1 MYCCSAQERKMDY
14 KRRFLLGGSKQKV
27 QQHQQYQMPELS
39 RTLSAP
45 LASSCSASSPMGTG
59 GGMAPGCLP
68 QPSGATTAVADI
80 QQGISKYLDAL
91 NVFCRASAF
100 LTELFSSVF
109 RNSHYS
115 KAAMQLKD
123 VQEHVM
129 DAASRLTAA
138 IKPEIA
144 KMLMELSAGAANF
157 KDQNDF
163 SFQDVEV
170 LGRCF
175 RTVMQVHFQFL
186 SQALQKVQPVAQSC
200 LAEALAQAQERRT
213 TARPQNSA
221 EHGSLTELDDASR
234 SWKGAAEATGRLRE
248 RGRDGCLAGLQV
260 QQLFCSNNI
269 SIPEHQLKD
278 LNARIDNAL
287 QAYKAALDSM
297 GHSEYSL
304 KAGFHLNPKSVEA
317 ALQGCCSEAE
327 AQQAGRMQTTSQ
339 PIQCELATIP
349 LHIGSHFLK
358 GVSFNESAADNL
370 KLKTQ
375 TTLQLMKEALG
386 QNGMPRRDDSPV
398 TEVLNQVCPS
408 SWRGPCKTAVQLLF
422 AQAGLVVVDTAQ
434 IENKEAYAPQITL
447 EGSKVLVQVP
457 STWCLKEDPATMSL
471 LQRSLDPEK
480 TLGLVDV
487 LYTAVFHINRW
498 KERKEQALPTIQMQL
513 QREVPD
519 YSVQQADMGPG
530 TSSKSSS
537 GLPKTISKLTSKFT
551 KKASSHSGGGGSY
564 SIPGTPSRSMM
575 SASEEKPK
583 GVAPGAGRLQSIL
596 QMGGLQCGADSAQQN
611 QLANGAAFDDQGM
624 NLPTDQEMQ
633 DVIDFLSGFNM
644 GKSQQ
649 ASPLVKRRNS
659 VASANPAEL
668 RPPCAAQAAAQAAAA
683 QAAAHNTLQPP
694 AQTQPQQQAQ
704 KQQPPQPPPLQTQA
718 PPPPQ
723 QSTPPQ
729 APPPR
734 QQPSPQAMQFYQHLL
749 QPLAQQQQQQQQ
761 PPPAPPPSSQLPPQQ
776 LQALPQQRV
785 PSKWPG
791 SAAAQQPP
799 PPPQGPPGGLSP
811 LGPIGQWSSP
821 ALPDLNSELYSLG
834 LVSTYMDSVVS
845 EMLGQKAQG
854 PRNNTWPNRDQ
865 SEGVFGVLGDTLPF
879 DPAVGSDP
887 EFARYVAG
895 VSQAMQQ
902 KRQVQ
907 HIRRPSNARSN
918 WPIPDEQH
926 RTWSHPDYYSEGE
939 PVNSS
944 WSANQG
950 DSASSS
956 DETSSANGDSLFSMF
971 SGPDLVAAV
980 KQRRKHSCGEQEV
993 CTLPSPPLHH
1003 MVDDN
1008 QDSKTKTWPPKA
1020 PWQHSVH
1027 ASANTLPNPS
1037 SSLYQMNIPASSQWS
1052 DSMQMLQSPVWSTAG
1067 DCSPAAGLSSGFPF
1081 SQQQQQQQQQQQP
1094 KPISKAF
1101 KSFPVKHEHRP
1112 SYLHQY

>member
-1 MYCCSAQERKMDY
+1 MYCCSAQESKMDY

-45 LASSCSASSPMGTG
+45 LGSTCSPMGGSTG
-59 GGMAPGCLP
+59 VGMAGSC
-68 QPSGATTAVADI
+68 QPPPSTPNTTTAVADI

-100 LTELFSSVF
+100 LTDLFSSVF

-129 DAASRLTAA
+129 EAASRLTAA

-157 KDQNDF
+157 KDQKDF
-163 SFQDVEV
+163 SLQDVEV

-175 RTVMQVHFQFL
+175 LTVMQVHFQFL

-200 LAEALAQAQERRT
+200 LAEALAQAQERRSNV
-213 TARPQNSA
+213 RSQSSCP
-221 EHGSLTELDDASR
+221 GPLTELEEASR

-248 RGRDGCLAGLQV
+248 RGRDGCLAG
-260 QQLFCSNNI
+260 I
-269 SIPEHQLKD
+269 
-278 LNARIDNAL
+278 
-287 QAYKAALDSM
+287 QAYKAALESM
-297 GHSEYSL
+297 GHSEYAL

-327 AQQAGRMQTTSQ
+327 AQQAGRMQTISQ
-339 PIQCELATIP
+339 PIQCELPTIP
-349 LHIGSHFLK
+349 VQIGSHFLK

-370 KLKTQ
+370 KLKTH
-375 TTLQLMKEALG
+375 TMLQLIKEAVG
-386 QNGMPRRDDSPV
+386 QNGVTPRDDSPV

-408 SWRGPCKTAVQLLF
+408 SWRMACKTAVQLLF

-434 IENKEAYAPQITL
+434 IENKEAYAPQIAL
-447 EGSKVLVQVP
+447 EGSRVVVQVP

-487 LYTAVFHINRW
+487 LYTAVFDINRW
-498 KERKEQALPTIQMQL
+498 KECKEQALPTIQMQL
-513 QREVPD
+513 QRESPD
-519 YSVQQADMGPG
+519 YGMQADLPPG
-530 TSSKSSS
+530 NGSKASS

-551 KKASSHSGGGGSY
+551 KKASSSSVSSGGGGSY
-564 SIPGTPSRSMM
+564 SIPSTPSHSML
-575 SASEEKPK
+575 SSSSSSEDKQFK
-583 GVAPGAGRLQSIL
+583 SLGHAVDGRLQSIL
-596 QMGGLQCGADSAQQN
+596 QLGNLSSNPDPTQPQN
-611 QLANGAAFDDQGM
+611 GSVCDDQGM

-659 VASANPAEL
+659 
-668 RPPCAAQAAAQAAAA
+668 
-683 QAAAHNTLQPP
+683 
-694 AQTQPQQQAQ
+694 QQ
-704 KQQPPQPPPLQTQA
+704 
-718 PPPPQ
+718 
-723 QSTPPQ
+723 
-729 APPPR
+729 
-734 QQPSPQAMQFYQHLL
+734 
-749 QPLAQQQQQQQQ
+749 
-761 PPPAPPPSSQLPPQQ
+761 
-776 LQALPQQRV
+776 
-785 PSKWPG
+785 
-791 SAAAQQPP
+791 
-799 PPPQGPPGGLSP
+799 PPPQGPPPPAGLSP
-811 LGPIGQWSSP
+811 LGPIGQWGSP
-821 ALPDLNSELYSLG
+821 GLPDLSSDLYSLG
-834 LVSTYMDSVVS
+834 LVSTYMDSVMS
-845 EMLGQKAQG
+845 EMLGQKPQG

-865 SEGVFGVLGDTLPF
+865 NEGVFGVLGDTLPF

-907 HIRRPSNARSN
+907 HIRRPSNTRSN
-918 WPIPDEQH
+918 WPVPDEQH
-926 RTWSHPDYYSEGE
+926 RTWSHPEYYSEG
-939 PVNSS
+939 
-944 WSANQG
+944 
-950 DSASSS
+950 
-956 DETSSANGDSLFSMF
+956 
-971 SGPDLVAAV
+971 
-980 KQRRKHSCGEQEV
+980 KHSCGEQEV

-1003 MVDDN
+1003 MGDDNN

-1020 PWQHSVH
+1020 PWQHSAH
-1027 ASANTLPNPS
+1027 TQHNTMPNPS
-1037 SSLYQMNIPASSQWS
+1037 SSLYQMNIPSSQWS
-1052 DSMQMLQSPVWSTAG
+1052 DSMQMLQSPVWSTAS
-1067 DCSPAAGLSSGFPF
+1067 DCPPSTGISSGFSPYT
-1081 SQQQQQQQQQQQP
+1081 QQQQQQQ
-1094 KPISKAF
+1094 
-1101 KSFPVKHEHRP
+1101 
-1112 SYLHQY
+1112 

>member
-1 MYCCSAQERKMDY
+1 MYCCSAQESKMDY

-27 QQHQQYQMPELS
+27 QQYQMPELS

-45 LASSCSASSPMGTG
+45 LGSTCSPMGGSTG
-59 GGMAPGCLP
+59 MGMPGSC
-68 QPSGATTAVADI
+68 QPPPPNTTAVADI

-100 LTELFSSVF
+100 LTDLFSSVF

-129 DAASRLTAA
+129 EAASRLTAA

-163 SFQDVEV
+163 SLQDVEV

-175 RTVMQVHFQFL
+175 LTVMQVHFQFL

-200 LAEALAQAQERRT
+200 LAEALAQAQERRSNV
-213 TARPQNSA
+213 RSQSSCP
-221 EHGSLTELDDASR
+221 GPLTELEEASR

-248 RGRDGCLAGLQV
+248 RGRDGCLAGIQV
-260 QQLFCSNNI
+260 QQLFCSNNPN
-269 SIPEHQLKD
+269 IPDHHLKE
-278 LNARIDNAL
+278 LNMKIDNAL
-287 QAYKAALDSM
+287 QAYKAALESM
-297 GHSEYSL
+297 GHSEYAL

-327 AQQAGRMQTTSQ
+327 AQQAGRMQTISQ
-339 PIQCELATIP
+339 PIQCELPTIP
-349 LHIGSHFLK
+349 VQIGAHFLK

-370 KLKTQ
+370 KLKTH
-375 TTLQLMKEALG
+375 TMLQLIKEAVG
-386 QNGMPRRDDSPV
+386 QNGVTPRDDSPV

-408 SWRGPCKTAVQLLF
+408 SWRMACKTAVQLLF

-434 IENKEAYAPQITL
+434 MENKEAYAPQIAL
-447 EGSKVLVQVP
+447 EGSRVVV
-457 STWCLKEDPATMSL
+457 
-471 LQRSLDPEK
+471 
-480 TLGLVDV
+480 
-487 LYTAVFHINRW
+487 
-498 KERKEQALPTIQMQL
+498 QALPTIQMQL
-513 QREVPD
+513 QRESPD
-519 YSVQQADMGPG
+519 YGMQVDLPPG
-530 TSSKSSS
+530 NGSKASS

-551 KKASSHSGGGGSY
+551 KKASSNSVSSGGGGSY
-564 SIPGTPSRSMM
+564 SIPSTPSHSML
-575 SASEEKPK
+575 SSSSID
-583 GVAPGAGRLQSIL
+583 GRLQSIL
-596 QMGGLQCGADSAQQN
+596 QLGNLSSNPDPTQPQN
-611 QLANGAAFDDQGM
+611 GSVCDDQGM

-659 VASANPAEL
+659 VASANAAEL
-668 RPPCAAQAAAQAAAA
+668 KPPSGATDRTPTSQAVS
-683 QAAAHNTLQPP
+683 HSSLQPP
-694 AQTQPQQQAQ
+694 TQSIPQHQQPVQ
-704 KQQPPQPPPLQTQA
+704 KQQQQ

-723 QSTPPQ
+723 QPS
-729 APPPR
+729 
-734 QQPSPQAMQFYQHLL
+734 QQVLQYYQHLL
-749 QPLAQQQQQQQQ
+749 QPIGQQQHAPPQLPSQQ
-761 PPPAPPPSSQLPPQQ
+761 PPP
-776 LQALPQQRV
+776 QALPQQRV
-785 PSKWPG
+785 PSKWL
-791 SAAAQQPP
+791 S
-799 PPPQGPPGGLSP
+799 GLSP
-811 LGPIGQWSSP
+811 LGPIGQWGSP
-821 ALPDLNSELYSLG
+821 GLPDLSSDLYSLG
-834 LVSTYMDSVVS
+834 LVSTYMDSVMT
-845 EMLGQKAQG
+845 EMLGQKPQG

-865 SEGVFGVLGDTLPF
+865 NEGVFGVLGDTLPF

-907 HIRRPSNARSN
+907 HIRRPSNTRGN
-918 WPIPDEQH
+918 WPVSDEQH
-926 RTWSHPDYYSEGE
+926 RTWSHPEYYSEGE
-939 PVNSS
+939 VVHSS

-1003 MVDDN
+1003 LGDDN
-1008 QDSKTKTWPPKA
+1008 QESKTKTWPPKA
-1020 PWQHSVH
+1020 PWQHSTH
-1027 ASANTLPNPS
+1027 TQHNTMPNPS
-1037 SSLYQMNIPASSQWS
+1037 SSLYQMNIPSSQWS
-1052 DSMQMLQSPVWSTAG
+1052 DSMQMLQSPVWSTAS
-1067 DCSPAAGLSSGFPF
+1067 DCPPSTGISSGFSPYTQQH
-1081 SQQQQQQQQQQQP
+1081 QQQQH
-1094 KPISKAF
+1094 KPISKGF
-1101 KSFPVKHEHRP
+1101 KSFPIKHEHRP
-1112 SYLHQY
+1112 SYLNQY

>member
-1 MYCCSAQERKMDY
+1 MYCCSAQENKMDY
-14 KRRFLLGGSKQKV
+14 KRRFLLGGSKQKI

-39 RTLSAP
+39 RTLNAS
-45 LASSCSASSPMGTG
+45 LASSCSTSSPIGSG
-59 GGMAPGCLP
+59 VGMPGSCHP
-68 QPSGATTAVADI
+68 PPPSVTTAVADI

-100 LTELFSSVF
+100 LTDLFSSVF
-109 RNSHYS
+109 RASHYS

-129 DAASRLTAA
+129 EAASRLTSA

-163 SFQDVEV
+163 SLQDVEV

-175 RTVMQVHFQFL
+175 FTVMQVHFQFL

-200 LAEALAQAQERRT
+200 LAEALAHAQEHCA
-213 TARPQNSA
+213 TACSQSSELGA
-221 EHGSLTELDDASR
+221 LAELDEASR
-234 SWKGAAEATGRLRE
+234 SWKGAAQATGRLRE
-248 RGRDGCLAGLQV
+248 RGRDGCLAGIQV

-269 SIPEHQLKD
+269 TIPENQLKE
-278 LNARIDNAL
+278 LNMKIDNAL
-287 QAYKAALDSM
+287 QAYKAALESL
-297 GHSEYSL
+297 GHSEYAL
-304 KAGFHLNPKSVEA
+304 KAGFHLNPKATET
-317 ALQGCCSEAE
+317 ALQGCCSDVE
-327 AQQAGRMQTTSQ
+327 AQQAGRIQTMSQ
-339 PIQCELATIP
+339 PIQCELPTIP
-349 LHIGSHFLK
+349 VQIGSHFLK
-358 GVSFNESAADNL
+358 GVSFNESAAENL
-370 KLKTQ
+370 KLKMHTM
-375 TTLQLMKEALG
+375 LQLIKEALG
-386 QNGMPRRDDSPV
+386 QNGVTPRDESPV

-408 SWRGPCKTAVQLLF
+408 SWRGACKTAVQLLF

-447 EGSKVLVQVP
+447 EGSKVVVQVP
-457 STWCLKEDPATMSL
+457 STWCRCLKEDPATMSL

-487 LYTAVFHINRW
+487 LYTAVFDISRW
-498 KERKEQALPTIQMQL
+498 KDRKEQALPTIQIQL
-513 QREVPD
+513 RDTPD
-519 YSVQQADMGPG
+519 YGGHVDMAPG
-530 TSSKSSS
+530 NSSKASS
-537 GLPKTISKLTSKFT
+537 GLPRTISKLTSKFT
-551 KKASSHSGGGGSY
+551 KKVSSSSNNGGSY
-564 SIPGTPSRSMM
+564 SIPSTPSRSMLTT
-575 SASEEKPK
+575 SSSDDKARSLSHSD
-583 GVAPGAGRLQSIL
+583 GRLQSIL
-596 QMGGLQCGADSAQQN
+596 QMSGLSCTSDSSQQN
-611 QLANGAAFDDQGM
+611 QLANGSVSQEQGM

-659 VASANPAEL
+659 VASANPAEIK
-668 RPPCAAQAAAQAAAA
+668 PPTGLPPTSQSIS
-683 QAAAHNTLQPP
+683 HNALQ
-694 AQTQPQQQAQ
+694 Q
-704 KQQPPQPPPLQTQA
+704 KQQPQPQ

-723 QSTPPQ
+723 QQ
-729 APPPR
+729 QPPPPPS
-734 QQPSPQAMQFYQHLL
+734 QQPSPQTLQYYQHLL
-749 QPLAQQQQQQQQ
+749 QPINQQQ
-761 PPPAPPPSSQLPPQQ
+761 PPLPQLSTQQ
-776 LQALPQQRV
+776 TPTQVLPQQRV
-785 PSKWPG
+785 TNKWLG
-791 SAAAQQPP
+791 TSGQQ

-811 LGPIGQWSSP
+811 LGPIGQWGSP
-821 ALPDLNSELYSLG
+821 GLPDLSSDLYSLG
-834 LVSTYMDSVVS
+834 LVSTYMDSVMS
-845 EMLGQKAQG
+845 EMLGQKPQG

-865 SEGVFGVLGDTLPF
+865 SEGAFGVLGVSLPF

-907 HIRRPSNARSN
+907 HIRRPSNSRSN
-918 WPIPDEQH
+918 WPMPDEQH
-926 RTWSHPDYYSEGE
+926 RTWSHPEYFNEGE
-939 PVNSS
+939 AISNS

-980 KQRRKHSCGEQEV
+980 KQRRKHSCGEPEV

-1003 MVDDN
+1003 ITDDN

-1020 PWQHSVH
+1020 PWQHSTH
-1027 ASANTLPNPS
+1027 TNTMPNPS
-1037 SSLYQMNIPASSQWS
+1037 SSLFQMNIPPSSQWS
-1052 DSMQMLQSPVWSTAG
+1052 DTMQMLQSPVWSTAS
-1067 DCSPAAGLSSGFPF
+1067 DCSPY
-1081 SQQQQQQQQQQQP
+1081 
-1094 KPISKAF
+1094 KPITKDF
-1101 KSFPVKHEHRP
+1101 KSFPLKPEHRS
-1112 SYLHQY
+1112 SYLPQY

>member
-1 MYCCSAQERKMDY
+1 MYCCSAQESKMDY

-27 QQHQQYQMPELS
+27 QQYQMPELS

-45 LASSCSASSPMGTG
+45 LGSTCSPMGGSTG
-59 GGMAPGCLP
+59 VGMPGSC
-68 QPSGATTAVADI
+68 QPPPSTPNTTAVADI

-100 LTELFSSVF
+100 LTDLFSSVF

-129 DAASRLTAA
+129 EAASRLTAA

-163 SFQDVEV
+163 SLQDVEV

-175 RTVMQVHFQFL
+175 LTVMQVHFQFL

-200 LAEALAQAQERRT
+200 LAEALAQAQERRSNV
-213 TARPQNSA
+213 RSQSSCP
-221 EHGSLTELDDASR
+221 GPLTELEEASR

-248 RGRDGCLAGLQV
+248 RGRDGCLAGIQV
-260 QQLFCSNNI
+260 QQLFCSNNPN
-269 SIPEHQLKD
+269 IPDHHLKE
-278 LNARIDNAL
+278 LNMKIDNAL
-287 QAYKAALDSM
+287 QAYKAALESM
-297 GHSEYSL
+297 GHSEYAL
-304 KAGFHLNPKSVEA
+304 KAGFHLNPKSVEM

-327 AQQAGRMQTTSQ
+327 AQQAGRMQTISQ
-339 PIQCELATIP
+339 PIQCELPTIP
-349 LHIGSHFLK
+349 VQIGAHFLK

-370 KLKTQ
+370 KLKTH
-375 TTLQLMKEALG
+375 TMLQLIKEAVG
-386 QNGMPRRDDSPV
+386 QNGVTPRDDSPV

-408 SWRGPCKTAVQLLF
+408 SWRMACKTAVQLLF

-434 IENKEAYAPQITL
+434 IENKEAYAPQIAL
-447 EGSKVLVQVP
+447 EGSRVVV
-457 STWCLKEDPATMSL
+457 
-471 LQRSLDPEK
+471 
-480 TLGLVDV
+480 
-487 LYTAVFHINRW
+487 
-498 KERKEQALPTIQMQL
+498 QALPTIQMQL
-513 QREVPD
+513 QRESPD
-519 YSVQQADMGPG
+519 YGMQVDLPPG
-530 TSSKSSS
+530 NGSKASS

-551 KKASSHSGGGGSY
+551 KKASSSSVSSGGGGGGGGSY
-564 SIPGTPSRSMM
+564 SIPSTPSHSML
-575 SASEEKPK
+575 SSSSSSEDQQFKSL
-583 GVAPGAGRLQSIL
+583 GQAVDGRLQSIL
-596 QMGGLQCGADSAQQN
+596 QLGNLSSNTDPTQPQN
-611 QLANGAAFDDQGM
+611 GSVCDDQGM

-659 VASANPAEL
+659 VASANAAEL
-668 RPPCAAQAAAQAAAA
+668 KPPSGTTDRTPTSQAIS
-683 QAAAHNTLQPP
+683 HSSLQPL
-694 AQTQPQQQAQ
+694 TQSMPQHQQPVQ
-704 KQQPPQPPPLQTQA
+704 KQQQ

-723 QSTPPQ
+723 QPS
-729 APPPR
+729 
-734 QQPSPQAMQFYQHLL
+734 QQVLQYYQHLL
-749 QPLAQQQQQQQQ
+749 QPIGQQQHAPPQLQQQ
-761 PPPAPPPSSQLPPQQ
+761 
-776 LQALPQQRV
+776 
-785 PSKWPG
+785 
-791 SAAAQQPP
+791 
-799 PPPQGPPGGLSP
+799 PPPQGPPPPAGLSP
-811 LGPIGQWSSP
+811 LGPIGQWGSP
-821 ALPDLNSELYSLG
+821 GLPDLSSDLYSLG
-834 LVSTYMDSVVS
+834 LVSTYMDSVMS
-845 EMLGQKAQG
+845 EMLGQKPQG

-865 SEGVFGVLGDTLPF
+865 NEGVFGVLGDTLPF

-902 KRQVQ
+902 KRQLQ
-907 HIRRPSNARSN
+907 HIRRPSNTRSN
-918 WPIPDEQH
+918 WPVPDEQH
-926 RTWSHPDYYSEGE
+926 RTWSHPEYYSEGE
-939 PVNSS
+939 AVHSG

-1003 MVDDN
+1003 LGDDN
-1008 QDSKTKTWPPKA
+1008 NQESKTKTWPPKA
-1020 PWQHSVH
+1020 PWQHSAH
-1027 ASANTLPNPS
+1027 TQHNTIPNPS
-1037 SSLYQMNIPASSQWS
+1037 SSLYQMNIPSSQWS
-1052 DSMQMLQSPVWSTAG
+1052 DSMQMLQSPVWSTAS
-1067 DCSPAAGLSSGFPF
+1067 DCPPSTGISSGFSPYT
-1081 SQQQQQQQQQQQP
+1081 QQHQPQQH
-1094 KPISKAF
+1094 KPISKGF
-1101 KSFPVKHEHRP
+1101 KSFPIKHEHRP

>member
-1 MYCCSAQERKMDY
+1 MYCCSVQESKMDY
-14 KRRFLLGGSKQKV
+14 KRRFLLGGSKHKV

-45 LASSCSASSPMGTG
+45 LGSTCSPTSPMGVSTG
-59 GGMAPGCLP
+59 VGMPGSCHP
-68 QPSGATTAVADI
+68 PPSNTTTAVADI

-100 LTELFSSVF
+100 LTDLFSSVF

-129 DAASRLTAA
+129 EAASRLTAA

-163 SFQDVEV
+163 SLQDVEV

-175 RTVMQVHFQFL
+175 LTVMQVHFQFL

-200 LAEALAQAQERRT
+200 LAEALAQAQERRSNAHSQT
-213 TARPQNSA
+213 SCP
-221 EHGSLTELDDASR
+221 GPLTELEEASR
-234 SWKGAAEATGRLRE
+234 SWKCAAEATGRLRE
-248 RGRDGCLAGLQV
+248 RGRDGCLAGIQV
-260 QQLFCSNNI
+260 QQLFCSNNPN
-269 SIPEHQLKD
+269 IPEQHLKE
-278 LNARIDNAL
+278 LNVKIDNAL
-287 QAYKAALDSM
+287 QAYKTALESM

-327 AQQAGRMQTTSQ
+327 AQQAGRMQTISQ
-339 PIQCELATIP
+339 PIQCELPTIP
-349 LHIGSHFLK
+349 VLIGSHFLK

-370 KLKTQ
+370 KLKTHSM
-375 TTLQLMKEALG
+375 LQLIKEAVG
-386 QNGMPRRDDSPV
+386 QNGVAPRDDSPV

-408 SWRGPCKTAVQLLF
+408 SWRMACKTAVQLLF

-434 IENKEAYAPQITL
+434 MENKEAYAPQITL
-447 EGSKVLVQVP
+447 EGSRVLVQVP

-487 LYTAVFHINRW
+487 LYTAVFDINRW
-498 KERKEQALPTIQMQL
+498 KERKEQALPIIQMQL
-513 QREVPD
+513 QRDSPD
-519 YSVQQADMGPG
+519 YGMQADLPPG
-530 TSSKSSS
+530 NGSKASS

-551 KKASSHSGGGGSY
+551 KKASSSAVSSGAGGSY
-564 SIPGTPSRSMM
+564 SIPSTPSRHT
-575 SASEEKPK
+575 ASSSSEDKPFK
-583 GVAPGAGRLQSIL
+583 SLGHAVDGRLLSIL
-596 QMGGLQCGADSAQQN
+596 QLGSQSGTPDPTQPQNGSAC
-611 QLANGAAFDDQGM
+611 DDQGM

-659 VASANPAEL
+659 VASTNTAEL
-668 RPPCAAQAAAQAAAA
+668 KPPSGASDRATPSQPVS
-683 QAAAHNTLQPP
+683 HSSLQTPS
-694 AQTQPQQQAQ
+694 QSMPQQQPV
-704 KQQPPQPPPLQTQA
+704 QQPVQ
-718 PPPPQ
+718 PPPQ
-723 QSTPPQ
+723 QPS
-729 APPPR
+729 
-734 QQPSPQAMQFYQHLL
+734 QQTLQYYQHLL
-749 QPLAQQQQQQQQ
+749 QPIGQQQH
-761 PPPAPPPSSQLPPQQ
+761 APPQLPPQQ
-776 LQALPQQRV
+776 PPPQVLPQQRV
-785 PSKWPG
+785 PSKWLG
-791 SAAAQQPP
+791 ASSQQQQQQPP
-799 PPPQGPPGGLSP
+799 PPAGLSP

-821 ALPDLNSELYSLG
+821 GLPDLSSDLYSLG
-834 LVSTYMDSVVS
+834 LVSTYMDSVMS
-845 EMLGQKAQG
+845 EMLGQKPQG
-854 PRNNTWPNRDQ
+854 PRNNTWPNREQ

-907 HIRRPSNARSN
+907 HIRRPSNSRGN
-918 WPIPDEQH
+918 WPLPDEQH
-926 RTWSHPDYYSEGE
+926 RTWSHPEYYSEGE
-939 PVNSS
+939 AVNSS

-993 CTLPSPPLHH
+993 CTLPSPPLHQLG
-1003 MVDDN
+1003 DDNN

-1020 PWQHSVH
+1020 PWQHSAH
-1027 ASANTLPNPS
+1027 TQHNTMPNPS
-1037 SSLYQMNIPASSQWS
+1037 SSLYQMNIPSSQWS

-1067 DCSPAAGLSSGFPF
+1067 DCSPSTGISSGFSPYT
-1081 SQQQQQQQQQQQP
+1081 QQQQQQQQQQH
-1094 KPISKAF
+1094 KSISKGF